1 MAPMAKKVKGQTE
14 APKLDRQELLR
25 EVSEIVTEIK
35 KLQLEWEVATRNML
49 AVKEKA
55 QRLDKIREALGI
67 ERKGEGGQDKKD
79 KILK

>member
-55 QRLDKIREALGI
+55 QRLDKIKEALGI
-67 ERKGEGGQDKKD
+67 ERKGEWGQDKKD